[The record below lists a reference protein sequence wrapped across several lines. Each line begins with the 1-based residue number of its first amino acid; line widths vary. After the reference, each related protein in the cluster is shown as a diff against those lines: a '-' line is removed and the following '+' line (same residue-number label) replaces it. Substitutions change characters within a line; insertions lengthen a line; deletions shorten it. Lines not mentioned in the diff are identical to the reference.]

1 MSVGILMK
9 WNKLYLH
16 MWNKHVYCSVVLLLL
31 FAVTQ
36 GYAQNNRYK
45 PKYNT
50 SRKVKK
56 EPFPSTKDYRRG
68 GWLGGAGVTAM
79 VGFSEKEVDFP
90 ESNLEGTFS
99 PVPLPGIM
107 LEGGRYYNLEK
118 GWIIKYVDASIAYK
132 ALLGRENFKITS
144 PISDV
149 VYEDG
154 HTFNQHFAS
163 INLNANNIIP
173 INDYS
178 FIQNSIGVNADIRFI
193 DGFPINYP
201 AGITGKNDQGFVGQ
215 VHYKLGY
222 GYALDTDLII
232 ETSLETPIYT
242 FVPNGS
248 HFSMLDYYNQSY
260 QPFILRVRLLFF
272 RLGND
277 KCPPV
282 YNNNLPGGFKN
293 GYGD

>member
-1 MSVGILMK
+1 MWTRYTYHMVLIL
-9 WNKLYLH
+9 
-16 MWNKHVYCSVVLLLL
+16 VLLI
-31 FAVTQ
+31 ATQ
-36 GYAQNNRYK
+36 ASAQSSKYK

-56 EPFPSTKDYRRG
+56 EPFPNTQDYRRG
-68 GWLGGAGVTAM
+68 GWLGGAGLTAM
-79 VGFSEKEVDFP
+79 VGFSEKEVDF
-90 ESNLEGTFS
+90 SDVNLEGSFS

-107 LEGGRYYNLEK
+107 LEGGRYYNLNSK
-118 GWIIKYVDASIAYK
+118 IIKYVDASIAYK

-144 PISDV
+144 PNQDV
-149 VYEDG
+149 IYEDG

-173 INDYS
+173 LTDYS
-178 FIQNSIGVNADIRFI
+178 FIQNSIGVNADVRFV
-193 DGFPINYP
+193 DGFPVNYP
-201 AGITGKNDQGFVGQ
+201 DGVTAKNDQGFVGQ

-232 ETSLETPIYT
+232 ETSIETPLYT

-260 QPFILRVRLLFF
+260 QPFIIRVRLLFF